1 MFRTVR
7 SQVIHTVLALFLF
20 SAVLSGVASAAFA
33 SGDLLVVYVEGV
45 VQHVPV
51 GSESLQIGDSVPADA
66 VLVLDPDSFIEISTP
81 GGRVMLS
88 QPGRYELASLVA
100 RAGNPVTRAASSAVR
115 SLVRNLGRDAVQVSP
130 AVAAGVRG
138 DGASGTEAA
147 PVWVD
152 GDLAAELVEEAR
164 AYLDDGLYD
173 VALATLR
180 DALDFGAAEHTV
192 NYYRAA
198 VYYRMGEL
206 REALSILADGQPD
219 PDTPIWEPH
228 ILMQAELYYEL
239 AMYPAACELLEPL
252 LERSDGLSDE
262 ARTSALL
269 LLALSYTASERPQDA
284 AYYLDR
290 LEDEL
295 PPDNAD
301 MLELITALRAGL

>member
-1 MFRTVR
+1 MFRTIR
-7 SQVIHTVLALFLF
+7 SRVIHPLLAVFLF
-20 SAVLSGVASAAFA
+20 SAVLSGAASAAFA
-33 SGDLLVVYVEGV
+33 SDELLVVYVEGV

-51 GSESLQIGDSVPADA
+51 GSESLQIGDSIPADS
-66 VLVLDPDSFIEISTP
+66 VLVLDPDSFIEISAP

-88 QPGRYELASLVA
+88 QPGRYELASLVE
-100 RAGNPVTRAASSAVR
+100 RVGNPVARAASSAVR

-130 AVAAGVRG
+130 SVAAGVRG
-138 DGASGTEAA
+138 DQASGTESA

-152 GDLAAELVEEAR
+152 GDLATELVEEAR

-173 VALATLR
+173 IALATLR

-192 NYYRAA
+192 NYYRAT

-219 PDTPIWEPH
+219 PNTPTWEPH

-239 AMYPAACELLEPL
+239 SMYPAARGLLELL
-252 LERSDGLSDE
+252 LESRDGLSDE

-269 LLALSYTASERPQDA
+269 LLALSYTALERPQDA

-295 PPDNAD
+295 APENAEV
-301 MLELITALRAGL
+301 LELVTALRADL